1 MRENNR
7 NSIEKCRKK
16 LPQFTTMNVI
26 DGQAGLI
33 IYTSLIFYSLTIDN
47 ILNIIV
53 LLILAGITIATL
65 TGENGVL
72 TQANDSKEKTEIAKE
87 TEMINLAVISTIGT
101 DGHKNLTVEK
111 LQEELD
117 QLEGKGNVEVS
128 DVVDNFEVYFT
139 KSKRYYE
146 IDKDG
151 NVGNY
156 QIAGEINYAGD
167 ITKGGTLDG
176 SEQKPYE
183 INCIED
189 LVAFSNIINRTGMK
203 IENGVATEVSG
214 KDYDNTLFSYVVLK
228 RNLNFYSKFSYGNS
242 ARTDFGDI
250 NEDDTD
256 GNELFTEMTTGTGFR
271 PIGEFN
277 IKVFQ
282 GIFNGQGYEIRNLY
296 ENTAGA
302 AGLFGVISANIK
314 NLGITGNI
322 TSIDNVA
329 GGITVRAGSS
339 KIENCYFKGEIKAAT
354 AAGGI
359 VGAGNGKANL
369 IIDKCYNLGNIIS
382 DDSSGGII
390 GNAYP
395 VYVTNCYN
403 KGNIYGKYAGGIL
416 GYCNY
421 TPTIYNSFNLGNIKA
436 TLSAGGIVGDIYS
449 SIKIKNTYNVG
460 QIESPS
466 YAGGISGSAL
476 WNNPDTLIENSF
488 YLEGT
493 AIKGTNVVTDTTE
506 VCSEEK
512 LKSQEFVDGLN
523 EYIDNNKEDTEGWL
537 KWRYLNSQYPVIY
550 DK

>member
-1 MRENNR
+1 MREKYR
-7 NSIEKCRKK
+7 KSIASLNKF
-16 LPQFTTMNVI
+16 PQFTTMNVI

-33 IYTSLIFYSLTIDN
+33 SYTSLIFYSLTIDN

>member
-1 MRENNR
+1 
-7 NSIEKCRKK
+7 
-16 LPQFTTMNVI
+16 
-26 DGQAGLI
+26 
-33 IYTSLIFYSLTIDN
+33 
-47 ILNIIV
+47 
-53 LLILAGITIATL
+53 
-65 TGENGVL
+65 
-72 TQANDSKEKTEIAKE
+72 
-87 TEMINLAVISTIGT
+87 
-101 DGHKNLTVEK
+101 
-111 LQEELD
+111 
-117 QLEGKGNVEVS
+117 
-128 DVVDNFEVYFT
+128 
-139 KSKRYYE
+139 
-146 IDKDG
+146 
-151 NVGNY
+151 
-156 QIAGEINYAGD
+156 
-167 ITKGGTLDG
+167 
-176 SEQKPYE
+176 
-183 INCIED
+183 
-189 LVAFSNIINRTGMK
+189 MK